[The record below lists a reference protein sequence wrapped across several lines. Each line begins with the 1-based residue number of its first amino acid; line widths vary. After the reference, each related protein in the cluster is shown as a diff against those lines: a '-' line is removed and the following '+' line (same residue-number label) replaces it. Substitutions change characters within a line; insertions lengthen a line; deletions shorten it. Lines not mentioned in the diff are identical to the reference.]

1 MADDQNPELPL
12 TPPPGDGGSPGALN
26 IQPVNIEEEMRR
38 SYLDYSMSVIIGRA
52 LPDVRDG
59 LKPVHRRIL
68 FGMYELGLTS
78 TKPYRKCAKIVGEV
92 LGKYHPHGDAPVYDA
107 LVRMAQDFNMRY
119 PLVDGQGNFGS
130 VDGDMPAA
138 MRYTEARLAKIAEE
152 LLADIEKE
160 TVDFLPNFDET
171 KKEPGVPPT
180 RGPNL
185 LVNGASGIA
194 VGMATNIPPHNLREV
209 IDATIAM
216 VEKPEITLKE
226 VMKMVPGPDLPTGGY
241 IAGRE
246 GIEQA
251 YKSGRGSFTMR
262 AKAAIAEIGKEREN
276 IVITEIPYQVNK
288 AKLIER
294 IADLASNKKV
304 EGIADVRDESDRD
317 GMRIVVELKRGEE
330 SQLILNNLFKHTQM
344 KESFGMILLAIV
356 GGQPREMGLLEFIR
370 LFIDHRRD
378 VIPRRSRF
386 ELRKARERE
395 HVLMGYQIALD
406 HLDMV
411 IRIIRGSSSRAEAK
425 HNLFKY
431 FGEQEVTITE
441 AGKPK
446 KIEGVKL
453 DGRKY
458 RIQGAP
464 EIEGASRG
472 GLTLSY
478 VQIDAILELQLHR
491 LTQLSIDEI
500 LKELKSIRDL
510 IAELKEILASE
521 KKLKQVITAELREV
535 HKAYGDDRRTQI
547 VDKVD
552 EIKLEDLIADTD
564 MLITVSH
571 AGYIKRT
578 PVETYRHQSRG
589 GKGRIGAKTK
599 EEDFVEHLFV
609 ASAHSYILL
618 FTSKGRVYWLKVYE
632 LPEAAAATRGK
643 AISSLVKFQED
654 EKLTALVA
662 ATNLEEEGRFV
673 FMATKNGTVKQSALT
688 EFSNPRSTGIIAI
701 NLEAKDELIGAK
713 LTDGQKM
720 IFLASHEGRAILFRE
735 TEVRPMGRNAGG
747 VNGMDLGK
755 DDYVVSMDAVQ
766 PDFEIIVKEH
776 KQTTTNLEELENEH
790 IKDSLT
796 TLMLTVAEKG
806 YGKRT
811 PLAEYRITSRGGK
824 GVVNMKSTDRNGSGG
839 ATLQVTEESDAMIIT
854 EQGKVIRVHA
864 NEIREAGRST
874 QGVRLLRLEE
884 DDSVAAAAVLQ
895 EEQEEEKK

>member
-1 MADDQNPELPL
+1 MADEQNQSILLPV
-12 TPPPGDGGSPGALN
+12 D
-26 IQPVNIEEEMRR
+26 IEAEMRK
-38 SYLDYSMSVIIGRA
+38 SYLDYAMSVIIGRA

-78 TKPYRKCAKIVGEV
+78 TKAYRKCAKIVGEV

-138 MRYTEARLAKIAEE
+138 MRYTEARLAKISEE

-160 TVDFLPNFDET
+160 TVDFIPNFDET
-171 KKEPGVPPT
+171 EKEPTVLPT
-180 RGPNL
+180 RVPNL

-216 VEKPEITLKE
+216 IEKPDLTLKE
-226 VMKMVPGPDLPTGGY
+226 AMKYVPGPDLPTGGF

-251 YKSGRGSFTMR
+251 YKTGRGSFTMR
-262 AKAAIAEIGKEREN
+262 AKAAIEEVGKDREN

-294 IADLASNKKV
+294 IAELVANKKI
-304 EGIADVRDESDRD
+304 EGISDVRDESDRE
-317 GMRIVVELKRGEE
+317 GMRIVIELKRGEE

-344 KESFGMILLAIV
+344 QESFGMILLAIV

-378 VIPRRSRF
+378 VVTRRSRY

-395 HVLMGYQIALD
+395 HILVGYQVALD
-406 HLDMV
+406 HLDNV
-411 IRIIRGSSSRAEAK
+411 IRIIRGSASRGDAK
-425 HNLFKY
+425 ENLFKY
-431 FGEQEVTITE
+431 FNEQDVTITE
-441 AGKPK
+441 NGKSK

-458 RIQGAP
+458 RFQGAP
-464 EIEGASRG
+464 EVEAAGRG
-472 GLTLSY
+472 GSGLNLSY
-478 VQIDAILELQLHR
+478 IQIDAILELQLHR

-500 LKELKSIRDL
+500 LKELKSIREKIAEL
-510 IAELKEILASE
+510 EEILSSEKKLKFVITAELKEI
-521 KKLKQVITAELREV
+521 
-535 HKAYGDDRRTQI
+535 HKSYGDDRRTQI

-578 PVETYRHQSRG
+578 PVEIYRHQSRG

-618 FTSKGRVYWLKVYE
+618 FTTKGRVYWLKVYE

-643 AISSLVKFQED
+643 AINSLVKFQED
-654 EKLTALVA
+654 EKLSAIVA
-662 ATNLEEEGRFV
+662 ATNLEDQGKYV
-673 FMATKNGTVKQSALT
+673 FFATRNGTVKKSALT
-688 EFSNPRSTGIIAI
+688 EFSNPRPSGIIAI

-713 LTDGQKM
+713 LTDGKQM
-720 IFLASHEGRAILFRE
+720 IFLASHDGQAILFRE

-755 DDYVVSMDAVQ
+755 EDYVVSMDAVQ
-766 PDFEIIVKEH
+766 PDFEIIAKEH
-776 KQTTTNLEELENEH
+776 KQTTQNLEDLENEH

-811 PLAEYRITSRGGK
+811 ALAEYRITSRGGK
-824 GVVNMKSTDRNGSGG
+824 GVVNMKTTDRNGSVV
-839 ATLQVTEESDAMIIT
+839 ATLQVTEESDVMIIT

-874 QGVRLLRLEE
+874 QGVRLLRLED
-884 DDSVAAAAVLQ
+884 DDSVAAAAVI
-895 EEQEEEKK
+895 QEEEAEEKK

>member
-1 MADDQNPELPL
+1 MADEQNQSVLLPV
-12 TPPPGDGGSPGALN
+12 D
-26 IQPVNIEEEMRR
+26 IEAEMRK
-38 SYLDYSMSVIIGRA
+38 SYLDYAMSVIIGRA

-78 TKPYRKCAKIVGEV
+78 TRPYRKCAKIVGEV

-160 TVDFLPNFDET
+160 TVDFTPNFDET
-171 KKEPGVPPT
+171 EKEPVVLPT
-180 RGPNL
+180 RVPNL

-216 VEKPEITLKE
+216 IDKPELTLKE
-226 VMKMVPGPDLPTGGY
+226 AMKFVPGPDFPTGGY

-251 YKSGRGSFTMR
+251 YKTGRGSFTMR
-262 AKAAIAEIGKEREN
+262 AKAAIEEASKDREN

-288 AKLIER
+288 ARLIER
-294 IADLASNKKV
+294 IADLVSNKKI
-304 EGIADVRDESDRD
+304 EGISDVRDESDRD
-317 GMRIVVELKRGEE
+317 GMRIVIELKRGEE

-344 KESFGMILLAIV
+344 QESFGMILLAIV
-356 GGQPREMGLLEFIR
+356 AGQPREMGLLEFIR

-378 VIPRRSRF
+378 VVIRRSRY

-395 HVLMGYQIALD
+395 HILLGYQIALD

-411 IRIIRGSSSRAEAK
+411 IRIIRGSASRAEAK
-425 HNLFKY
+425 ENLFKY
-431 FGEQEVTITE
+431 FSEQEVTITE
-441 AGKPK
+441 NGKAR

-458 RIQGAP
+458 RILGAP
-464 EIEGASRG
+464 EIEGASRAG

-478 VQIDAILELQLHR
+478 IQIDAILELQLHR

-500 LKELKSIRDL
+500 LKELRSIREK
-510 IAELKEILASE
+510 IAELEEILSSE
-521 KKLKQVITAELREV
+521 KKLKAVITFELKEV
-535 HKAYGDDRRTQI
+535 QKTYGDDRRTQI

-578 PVETYRHQSRG
+578 PVDVYRHQSRG

-599 EEDFVEHLFV
+599 EEDFVEHLFI

-618 FTSKGRVYWLKVYE
+618 FTTKGRVYWQKVYE

-662 ATNLEEEGRFV
+662 AKNLEEEGRFV
-673 FMATKNGTVKQSALT
+673 FMATKFGTVKKSALT
-688 EFSNPRSTGIIAI
+688 EFSNPRSSGIIAV
-701 NLEAKDELIGAK
+701 NLEANDELIGAK
-713 LTDGQKM
+713 LTDGKQM
-720 IFLASHEGRAILFRE
+720 VFLASHEGQAILFRE
-735 TEVRPMGRNAGG
+735 TEVRSMGRNAGG
-747 VNGMDLGK
+747 VNGMDLDK

-766 PDFEIIVKEH
+766 PEFEIIAKEH
-776 KQTTTNLEELENEH
+776 NQTTQNLEELENEH

-811 PLAEYRITSRGGK
+811 ALAEYRITSRGGK
-824 GVVNMKSTDRNGSGG
+824 GVVNMKTTDRNGAVV
-839 ATLQVTEESDAMIIT
+839 ATLQVTEDSDVMIIT
-854 EQGKVIRVHA
+854 EHGKVIRVHA

-874 QGVRLLRLEE
+874 QGVRLLRLDD
-884 DDSVAAAAVLQ
+884 DDSVAAAAVIQ
-895 EEQEEEKK
+895 EEEQEEKK